1 MPDCINSSIKSDRGR
16 GERLIDDRPV
26 VRLLNRSSVSILQLS
41 SSSGITRVSSN
52 TGKSELNVYPRMTE
66 RTCSKCQD
74 RSRVTTS
81 GFSLF
86 SESRQSNYVRSIG
99 FVGSNSEVLTL
110 RVGEFFFSFHH
121 RNELPTR
128 NGIYELI
135 HDSIDLN
142 VHAHIA
148 TQLQQGKHHHCLYY
162 AHFASDLRF
171 WNIGVEL
178 QLASRGNILILQIRA
193 VRLLNI
199 SSKYNYTPSPPCF
212 KPSISGSSE
221 KIRVA

>member
-41 SSSGITRVSSN
+41 SSSEITRVSSN

-110 RVGEFFFSFHH
+110 RVREFFFHFTIGTNSLHIM
-121 RNELPTR
+121 EYM
-128 NGIYELI
+128 NGFMIVL
-135 HDSIDLN
+135 
-142 VHAHIA
+142 
-148 TQLQQGKHHHCLYY
+148 T
-162 AHFASDLRF
+162 
-171 WNIGVEL
+171 
-178 QLASRGNILILQIRA
+178 
-193 VRLLNI
+193 
-199 SSKYNYTPSPPCF
+199 
-212 KPSISGSSE
+212 
-221 KIRVA
+221 

>member
-26 VRLLNRSSVSILQLS
+26 VCLLNRSSVSILQLS
-41 SSSGITRVSSN
+41 SSSEITRVSSN

-74 RSRVTTS
+74 RSRATTS

-99 FVGSNSEVLTL
+99 FVCSNSEVLTL
-110 RVGEFFFSFHH
+110 RVGEFFSFHH
-121 RNELPTR
+121 RNELPTHS
-128 NGIYELI
+128 GPYELI
-135 HDSIDLN
+135 YDSIDLN
-142 VHAHIA
+142 LHAHIA
-148 TQLQQGKHHHCLYY
+148 TQLQQKKHHHCLHH

-171 WNIGVEL
+171 WNIGVEY
-178 QLASRGNILILQIRA
+178 SWP
-193 VRLLNI
+193 V
-199 SSKYNYTPSPPCF
+199 
-212 KPSISGSSE
+212 
-221 KIRVA
+221 